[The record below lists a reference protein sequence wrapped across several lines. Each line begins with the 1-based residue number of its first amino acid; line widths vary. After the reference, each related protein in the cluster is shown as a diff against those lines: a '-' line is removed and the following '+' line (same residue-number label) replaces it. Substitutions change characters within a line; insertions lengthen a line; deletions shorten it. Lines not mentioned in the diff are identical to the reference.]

1 MSNPV
6 VLSASSVQ
14 TFLRCGQQ
22 WYYAYVAAIKA
33 PPTLKQA
40 RGIAVH
46 KAVEINMVQKIVT
59 RIDLRADDVAD
70 AYVSAFDELSPEIE
84 EEREKLGSFK
94 DSGVELVKLHT
105 KLVAPN
111 VQPKWVEKPVQFA
124 LNGIPFS
131 GQVDL
136 LDDKN
141 KVRDTKTTAAKPRG
155 GAYVMNMTG
164 YALAFRQLTGEIE
177 TDTVLD
183 YLVATKKPYYIPVE
197 AGGPVDD
204 GQIVRFAN
212 IVESV
217 HGAIEAGR
225 FVPNGLT
232 SGACDWC
239 GYRNICPAFERRM
252 LIELE

>member
-1 MSNPV
+1 VSNPV

-22 WYYAYVAAIKA
+22 WFFAYVAGVKS

-46 KAVEINMVQKIVT
+46 KAVEVNMLQKLTT
-59 RIDLRADDVAD
+59 RVDLPVDDVAD
-70 AYVSAFDELSPEIE
+70 AYVTAYDEMSPEIE
-84 EEREKLGSFK
+84 EDKHKVGEYK
-94 DSGVELVKLHT
+94 DTGVQLVKLHT
-105 KLVAPN
+105 KVIAPEI
-111 VQPKWVEKPVQFA
+111 QPKWVEQPIQFS

-136 LDDKN
+136 LDEMDR
-141 KVRDTKTTAAKPRG
+141 VRDTKTTAQKPRG
-155 GAYVMNMTG
+155 ESYILNMTG
-164 YALAFRQLTGEIE
+164 YALAYRQLTGQVE
-177 TDTVLD
+177 TDTILD
-183 YLVATKKPYYIPVE
+183 YLVATKKPYYIPVV

-204 GQIVRFAN
+204 NQIIRFAN
-212 IVESV
+212 VVESV

-239 GYRNICPAFERRM
+239 GFRNICPAYERRA